1 MSSVSFGQTK
11 LSKNEW
17 DYIEVPIQ
25 GKEKTII
32 EFIKNSFNEPENK
45 SFPYVSI
52 LTYLKM
58 SDNIDIVGDY
68 LINNYIECYISQL
81 FQLLDMYYH
90 LYKNDINENYNKL
103 VINIRKLFNNYNCI
117 ISHTDPAIEFKN
129 NRNIKIKTKD
139 AIRITNT
146 FNKNNMKDFIDNDNI
161 FDLVCI
167 KQLINILLCVFVDT
181 DIVNSSKLYMT
192 PKETNT
198 KIQRNKNKKTAFLSF
213 YDFNKKVIDKLYALN
228 KLIFDYN
235 INIKNTSLIIFTTL
249 VNDISLFISNNISN
263 DFSIKHISGWIEN
276 NHLLNHYPMIQLYE
290 HQKQIFNI
298 FNDNT
303 NKNNK
308 FIYYCAPT
316 GTGKTLTPLA
326 IAKTHKV
333 IFVCAARHIGL
344 TFARNAITCGY
355 KIALAFN
362 CNDTE
367 DIRLHYSSA
376 KVFTK
381 NYKSGG
387 IFKVDNTVGDK
398 VEIIIS
404 DLQSYPYASLYM
416 KAFNDVNNIVTF
428 WDEPTISLDYD
439 NHVLHDIIHQIW
451 NVNIIPNMILSSATL
466 PNNTSIIH
474 VANTFATKFNCDI
487 HYIKTSDFNKSICIY
502 DVDSNISTP
511 HWFLK
516 KNNASFSDLKNVIQ
530 TMKKDKTLMRYLH
543 IDSCIDFI
551 SFYKN
556 VFDCI
561 EKKWFLLSSNE
572 IKELYLETL
581 DAIDEHEW
589 VIMDIEKNGLVRKY
603 YDSNIYFLT
612 KDAYTLTNGA
622 SIFLTNDVFKIAK
635 FCFKQLNIDKQQLIK
650 ITEAIEFNN
659 IIQGKIKIIENQ
671 INDEETKL
679 NPSGE
684 KDKKIDRM
692 MDDDNTSKIKRL
704 QDKMDKLYKSM
715 KKTNISNGYIPNS
728 YEHLL
733 KHNAQNYKEKYPS
746 GTKETFKPFTSRLVD
761 DDIIR
766 IVSIP
771 DIEDSWRLLL
781 LCGIGIVSDTMSN
794 EYNIII
800 NDFAFKK
807 KLFMLIAS
815 SDYIYGTNY
824 AFHHGYI
831 GKNMVESSR
840 QKLIQAIG
848 RIGRGYTNE
857 HYSIRMRNDEIINI
871 LFNESMNNS
880 IEADNMNRLF
890 KFDDYDEETN
900 HEGTNENIENY
911 NDLLNNVI
919 EDGWIIDDTENEKDN
934 ETENE
939 NENQNENETG
949 NENETENENE
959 NDELLECE
967 DWEELCL

>member
-81 FQLLDMYYH
+81 FQLLDMYYY

-198 KIQRNKNKKTAFLSF
+198 KIQRNKNKKPAFFSF

-228 KLIFDYN
+228 KLIIDYS

-249 VNDISLFISNNISN
+249 VSDISLFISNNISN

-635 FCFKQLNIDKQQLIK
+635 FCFKQLDIDKQQLIK

-728 YEHLL
+728 YEHLI

-890 KFDDYDEETN
+890 KFDNYDDYDEETN
-900 HEGTNENIENY
+900 YQGTNENIENY

-919 EDGWIIDDTENEKDN
+919 ENGWIID

-939 NENQNENETG
+939 TK
-949 NENETENENE
+949 TENE